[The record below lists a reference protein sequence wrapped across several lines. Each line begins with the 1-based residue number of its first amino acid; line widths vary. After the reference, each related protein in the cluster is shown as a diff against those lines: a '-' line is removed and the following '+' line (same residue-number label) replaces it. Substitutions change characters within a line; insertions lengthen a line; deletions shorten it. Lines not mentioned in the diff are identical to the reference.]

1 MAYADYH
8 DTMKITED
16 LLSKLVLETTGSYKL
31 KIHPSKDQ
39 ELEIDFT
46 PPFKR
51 VPMMAGLEEKLGIK
65 FPKDLSSQE
74 TNDVLNE

>member
-16 LLSKLVLETTGSYKL
+16 MVSKLVMEINGSYIV
-31 KIHPSKDQ
+31 KIHPNGVEKT
-39 ELEIDFT
+39 LDFT

-51 VPMMAGLEEKLGIK
+51 IPMIKGLEERTKEK
-65 FPKDLSSQE
+65 FPEDLTTDE
-74 TNDVLNE
+74 ANKFL